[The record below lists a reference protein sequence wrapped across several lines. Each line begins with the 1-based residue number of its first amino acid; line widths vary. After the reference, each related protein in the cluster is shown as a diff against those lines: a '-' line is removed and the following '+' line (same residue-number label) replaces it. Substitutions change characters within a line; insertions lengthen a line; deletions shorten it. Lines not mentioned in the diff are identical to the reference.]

1 MPNRSRQA
9 HSSFLRL
16 SSYSWH
22 PNRNSLAINLTFPS
36 TVLPPS
42 ICQALMVSRSDD
54 IKFLDESKPIPSQS
68 RFVDPNLHTSP
79 KSNSFSNLN
88 CECRWNGGILFA
100 LLPLAFYSHIM
111 LTLTTSIGHPK
122 FKITIT
128 ITITRILEH
137 IKTCH
142 DPVCFRVETEP
153 ECTS

>member
-1 MPNRSRQA
+1 
-9 HSSFLRL
+9 
-16 SSYSWH
+16 
-22 PNRNSLAINLTFPS
+22 
-36 TVLPPS
+36 
-42 ICQALMVSRSDD
+42 MVSRSDD

-142 DPVCFRVETEP
+142 DPVCFRVETARHKLSKGVLLPFNTQQGYDEDCRYNIYSSCASP
-153 ECTS
+153 SSLSLTKSINSP